1 MLNTITQLKIGTRSS
16 KLALKQTKLVLK
28 KLEDFREIKKN
39 FSFKII
45 KVKTKGDID
54 KSKILDSG
62 YKGFFT
68 KKIDDL
74 LLKKKID
81 LAVHS
86 AKDIPSKIDN
96 NISITAFLKR
106 EDPRDILLSKKNY
119 TFDTLPQ
126 NLTIGTSSIRRKTQI
141 HNLRPDLKI
150 EYMRGNVETRIRKLK
165 TNKYDAIILALA
177 GLKRLGFSYKNK
189 NILNAS
195 KFIPAGGQGAIAVT
209 VRKKDSIINKLIKN
223 INNNKTEIE
232 VKTER
237 KFLEKINADCDSP
250 VGAYAKIINNY
261 VCFSVTVPS
270 KNGMFTYKSRI
281 KSNKSEIL
289 GVRVAN
295 ILKKKLGNNFLKKI
309 KFPKKLTFLLTRSIK
324 QSNELKKNINLKNF
338 NFLNCPMLKIKTIKL
353 TKNQIKEIK
362 VADYIIFTSAN
373 AVNISRNYLNSFS
386 NKVFCVGDDTKMAC
400 LKNNIKNVSSSGG
413 NVNDL
418 IKLIVKKIKNRSKKL
433 VYISAKETSVNL
445 PLILK
450 SKKFNVQKIIVY
462 ESEKIKKIQRSI
474 LNLIKLNKINFVT
487 FFSKKTAIA
496 FNQLI
501 LKYKLKK
508 YLINI
513 ECISLSNSIEKIVKK
528 NNFKKYYVCANS
540 DRKSF
545 LELINILHKK
555 FI

>member
-1 MLNTITQLKIGTRSS
+1 M
-16 KLALKQTKLVLK
+16 
-28 KLEDFREIKKN
+28 
-39 FSFKII
+39 
-45 KVKTKGDID
+45 
-54 KSKILDSG
+54 
-62 YKGFFT
+62 
-68 KKIDDL
+68 
-74 LLKKKID
+74 
-81 LAVHS
+81 
-86 AKDIPSKIDN
+86 
-96 NISITAFLKR
+96 
-106 EDPRDILLSKKNY
+106 
-119 TFDTLPQ
+119 
-126 NLTIGTSSIRRKTQI
+126 
-141 HNLRPDLKI
+141 
-150 EYMRGNVETRIRKLK
+150 
-165 TNKYDAIILALA
+165 
-177 GLKRLGFSYKNK
+177 
-189 NILNAS
+189 
-195 KFIPAGGQGAIAVT
+195 
-209 VRKKDSIINKLIKN
+209 
-223 INNNKTEIE
+223 
-232 VKTER
+232 
-237 KFLEKINADCDSP
+237 
-250 VGAYAKIINNY
+250 
-261 VCFSVTVPS
+261 TVPND
-270 KNGMFTYKSRI
+270 NGMFTYKF
-281 KSNKSEIL
+281 KTKLNKSKIL

-295 ILKKKLGNNFLKKI
+295 ILKKKLGKNFLKKI
-309 KFPKKLTFLLTRSIK
+309 KIPNKFIFLLTRSIK

-338 NFLNCPMLKIKTIKL
+338 NFLNCPMLKIKPIKL

-362 VADYIIFTSAN
+362 VADYIIFSSAN

-462 ESEKIKKIQRSI
+462 ESEKIKRIQRSI

>member
-1 MLNTITQLKIGTRSS
+1 MSNTITQLKIGTRPS
-16 KLALKQTKLVLK
+16 KLALKQTELVLE
-28 KLEDFREIKKN
+28 KLNNLPQIKKK
-39 FSFKII
+39 FTFKII

-74 LLKKKID
+74 LLRKKID
-81 LAVHS
+81 LAIHS
-86 AKDIPSKIDN
+86 AKDIPSRIDN
-96 NISITAFLKR
+96 NISIAAFLKR

-141 HNLRPDLKI
+141 HNIRPDLKI

-177 GLKRLGFSYKNK
+177 GLKRLGLSYKNK
-189 NILNAS
+189 NVLNIS
-195 KFIPAGGQGAIAVT
+195 KFIPSGGQGAIAVT
-209 VRKKDSIINKLIKN
+209 VRKKDSVINKLIKN
-223 INNNKTEIE
+223 INNNKTETE

-261 VCFSVTVPS
+261 VFFSVTVPS
-270 KNGMFTYKSRI
+270 KNGMFVYKSRT
-281 KSNKSEIL
+281 KFNKSEIL
-289 GVRVAN
+289 AVRVAN
-295 ILKKKLGNNFLKKI
+295 ILKKKLGKNFLKKI

-338 NFLNCPMLKIKTIKL
+338 NFLNCPMLKIKPIKL

-362 VADYIIFTSAN
+362 VADAIIFSSAN

-386 NKVFCVGDDTKMAC
+386 NKVFCVGDDTKVAC
-400 LKNNIKNVSSSGG
+400 LKNNIKNVSSSDG
-413 NVNDL
+413 NINDL
-418 IKLIVKKIKNRSKKL
+418 INLITKKIKDRSKKL
-433 VYISAKETSVNL
+433 VYISAKQTAVNL

-450 SKKFNVQKIIVY
+450 SKKIYVKKIVIY
-462 ESEKIKKIQRSI
+462 ESKKIKTIQKPI
-474 LNLIKLNKINFVT
+474 LDLIRLNKLNFVT
-487 FFSKKTAIA
+487 FFSKKTVIT

-501 LKYKLKK
+501 LKYKLQR
-508 YLINI
+508 YLMNT
-513 ECISLSNSIEKIVKK
+513 ECISLSNSIEQIAKK
-528 NNFKKYYVCANS
+528 NNFKKYYVSSNP

-545 LELINILHKK
+545 LKLINLLHKT
-555 FI
+555 I

>member
-1 MLNTITQLKIGTRSS
+1 MFNTITQLKIGTRSS
-16 KLALKQTKLVLK
+16 KLALKQTKLVVK
-28 KLEDFREIKKN
+28 KLENLPQIRKK

-54 KSKILDSG
+54 KSKILHSG

-86 AKDIPSKIDN
+86 AKDIPSKIGN
-96 NISITAFLKR
+96 NISIAAFLKR
-106 EDPRDILLSKKNY
+106 EDPRDILLTNKNY

-141 HNLRPDLKI
+141 HNIRPDLKI

-177 GLKRLGFSYKNK
+177 GLKRLGLSYKNK
-189 NILNAS
+189 NVLNIS

-209 VRKKDSIINKLIKN
+209 VRKKDSVINKLIKN
-223 INNNKTEIE
+223 INNNKTETE

-261 VCFSVTVPS
+261 VFFSVTVPS
-270 KNGMFTYKSRI
+270 KNGMFVYKSRT
-281 KSNKSEIL
+281 KFNKSEIL
-289 GVRVAN
+289 AVRVAN
-295 ILKKKLGNNFLKKI
+295 ILKKKLGKNFLKKI

-338 NFLNCPMLKIKTIKL
+338 NFLNCPMLKIKPIKL
-353 TKNQIKEIK
+353 TKSQIKEIK
-362 VADYIIFTSAN
+362 VADAIIFSSAN

-386 NKVFCVGDDTKMAC
+386 NKVFCVGDDTKVAC
-400 LKNNIKNVSSSGG
+400 LKNNIKNVSSSDG
-413 NVNDL
+413 NINDL
-418 IKLIVKKIKNRSKKL
+418 INLITKKIKDRSKKL
-433 VYISAKETSVNL
+433 VYISAKQTAVNL

-450 SKKFNVQKIIVY
+450 SKKIYVKKIVIY
-462 ESEKIKKIQRSI
+462 ESKKIKTIQKPI
-474 LNLIKLNKINFVT
+474 LDLIRLNKLNFVT
-487 FFSKKTAIA
+487 FFSKKTVIT

-501 LKYKLKK
+501 LKYKLQR
-508 YLINI
+508 YLMNM
-513 ECISLSNSIEKIVKK
+513 ECISLSNSIEQIAKK
-528 NNFKKYYVCANS
+528 NNFKKYYVSSNP

-545 LELINILHKK
+545 LKLINFLHKT
-555 FI
+555 I

>member
-16 KLALKQTKLVLK
+16 KLALKQTSLVVK
-28 KLEDFREIKKN
+28 KLENLPHIRKK

-54 KSKILDSG
+54 KSKILHSG

-86 AKDIPSKIDN
+86 AKDIPSKIGN
-96 NISITAFLKR
+96 NISIAAFLKR

-126 NLTIGTSSIRRKTQI
+126 NLTIGTSSIRRKNQI
-141 HNLRPDLKI
+141 RNIRPDLRIK
-150 EYMRGNVETRIRKLK
+150 YMRGNVETRVKKLK
-165 TNKYDAIILALA
+165 KNKYDAIILALA
-177 GLKRLGFSYKNK
+177 GLKRLGLSYKNK
-189 NILNAS
+189 NILNSS

-209 VRKKDSIINKLIKN
+209 TRRKDSIINSLIKK
-223 INNNKTEIE
+223 INNSKTEAE
-232 VKTER
+232 VKIER

-261 VCFSVTVPS
+261 VNFSVTVPND
-270 KNGMFTYKSRI
+270 NGMFTYKF
-281 KSNKSEIL
+281 KTKLNKSKIL

-295 ILKKKLGNNFLKKI
+295 ILKKKLGKNFLKKI
-309 KFPKKLTFLLTRSIK
+309 KFPNKFIFLLTRSIK

-338 NFLNCPMLKIKTIKL
+338 NFLNCPMLKIKPIKL

-362 VADYIIFTSAN
+362 VADYIIFSSAN

-450 SKKFNVQKIIVY
+450 SKKFDVKKIIVY
-462 ESEKIKKIQRSI
+462 ESEKVKIIQKSI
-474 LNLIKLNKINFVT
+474 LDLIKSNKINFVT
-487 FFSKKTAIA
+487 FFSRKTAQT
-496 FNQLI
+496 FNDLI
-501 LKYKLKK
+501 LKYKLHK
-508 YLINI
+508 YLSSI
-513 ECISLSNSIEKIVKK
+513 ECISLSKEIEKLLKK
-528 NNFKKYYVCANS
+528 NNFRKYYVCSNPN
-540 DRKSF
+540 RESF
-545 LELINILHKK
+545 LKLLTFLKTNS
-555 FI
+555 